1 MSRKIKDINPNY
13 FYVVYDD
20 DSYYVIK
27 NVTSLCYV
35 AYDHNC
41 ELVNTMNNWDAEHFI
56 NSNIK
61 DGCKLKIFKDI
72 FVVFFM
78 FLHFIKLLASSFYLQ
93 TYHPLAISPL

>member
-72 FVVFFM
+72 KSYGEFM
-78 FLHFIKLLASSFYLQ
+78 IKLVAMRELVS
-93 TYHPLAISPL
+93 